1 MAVGN
6 TEAEKTLYLLG
17 ETVHA
22 WGVNI
27 RFYGPELNGI
37 EDFDGGIRSRLFRK
51 ADTANLARE
60 IRKLTPGMVVMLEDT
75 LECHY
80 CLFRLP
86 EEERYGAI
94 GPWLVNHPGDE
105 GIDAL
110 LLRCAI
116 PAYLRPEIVHYYEWL
131 PLVYADSNW
140 EKMIIP
146 FIRDLYGPDT
156 ALRVRPLFF
165 GFGASGKPYDP
176 KPEAVLS
183 MKILENRY
191 KNENAILEA
200 ITEGND
206 EKALQALSGFT
217 VSSVENRIPSDRLR
231 NTKNYLIV
239 LNTLARK
246 ASEQGFVHPIHIDV
260 VSSEFSR
267 EIEAASSVIELNPL
281 APKIL
286 RGYCRLVREYSMRG
300 YTPVIRDVINIIE
313 YRLQEPLSLHYFAA
327 RFNINPSYLSVL
339 FKRETGE
346 TLTAFIN
353 RRRIRLAG
361 ILLRDTSLQIQE
373 TAEQCGFLDINYFN
387 RLFKRH
393 YGQTPRDFRRD
404 LSKSVI

>member
-1 MAVGN
+1 MAIESVETG
-6 TEAEKTLYLLG
+6 KTLYLLG
-17 ETVHA
+17 ETLHA

-27 RFYGPELNGI
+27 RFYGQDLSGI
-37 EDFDGGIRSRLFRK
+37 EDFDGGIRSRLFQK
-51 ADTANLARE
+51 IDTVNLARE
-60 IRKLTPGMVVMLEDT
+60 IRKLAHSEVVMLEDT

-94 GPWLVNHPGDE
+94 GPWLVSHPGDE
-105 GIDAL
+105 GIDAV

-116 PAYLRPEIVHYYEWL
+116 PAYLKPEIVHYYEWL
-131 PLVYADSNW
+131 PLVYADRNW
-140 EKMIIP
+140 EKMIIL
-146 FIRDLYGPDT
+146 FIQDLYGPGT
-156 ALRVRPLFF
+156 ALRVHPLFF
-165 GFGASGKPYDP
+165 GFGASGKPYNP
-176 KPEAVLS
+176 KPEAILS
-183 MKILENRY
+183 MRILEKRY

-206 EKALQALSGFT
+206 EKALKALSGFR
-217 VSSVENRIPSDRLR
+217 VSFMENRIPSDQLR
-231 NTKNYLIV
+231 NIKNYLVV

-267 EIEAASSVIELNPL
+267 EIEAASTGIELNTLP
-281 APKIL
+281 PKIL
-286 RGYCRLVREYSMRG
+286 RSYCRLVREYSMRG
-300 YTPVIRDVINIIE
+300 YSPVIRDVINIIE
-313 YRLQEPLSLHYFAA
+313 YHLQESLSLNYFAT

-346 TLTAFIN
+346 TLTVFIN
-353 RRRIRLAG
+353 KRRIRLAG

-387 RLFKRH
+387 RLFKRY
-393 YGQTPRDFRRD
+393 YGQTPRDFRQD
-404 LSKSVI
+404 LSRFKI